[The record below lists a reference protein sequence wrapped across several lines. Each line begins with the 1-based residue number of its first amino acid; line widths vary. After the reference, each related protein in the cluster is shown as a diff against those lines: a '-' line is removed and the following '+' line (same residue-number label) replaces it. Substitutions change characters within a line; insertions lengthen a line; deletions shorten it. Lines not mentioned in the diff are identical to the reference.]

1 MNPGVK
7 VASQIRSSTEDG
19 LWVQEC
25 LKGNEEAWSAL
36 IDKYKN
42 LIFSIPI
49 KYGFSRDEAA
59 EVFQAVCLSMLQELS
74 NLREPRAL
82 AAWLIRITSHKCA
95 RWKEQRN
102 RNIDT
107 ELEETLPDESP
118 KVPEELF
125 REIEREQILREALA
139 ALSPECK
146 RLVELLFFESPPV
159 PYEELS
165 KTLGLA
171 KGSIGATRMR
181 CLEKLRRGLEKK
193 GFR

>member
-1 MNPGVK
+1 MNSGIK
-7 VASQIRSSTEDG
+7 VASQIRSSTQDG
-19 LWVQEC
+19 LLVAEC

-36 IDKYKN
+36 IEKYKN

-49 KYGFSRDEAA
+49 KFGFSRDEAA
-59 EVFQAVCLSMLQELS
+59 EIFQAVCVSVLQELS

-82 AAWLIRITSHKCA
+82 AAWLIRITSHKCS
-95 RWKEQRN
+95 RWKEQWN

-107 ELEETLPDESP
+107 ELEERLPNEFQ
-118 KVPEELF
+118 KVPEELLCQ
-125 REIEREQILREALA
+125 IEREQILREALA

-146 RLVELLFFESPPV
+146 LLVELLFFENPPV

-165 KTLGLA
+165 TTLGLA